1 MPVLHLQLTFLAL
14 TGLAVAV
21 VIEILRNRREEKHWQ
36 SLRRRRADQATPI
49 S

>member
-14 TGLAVAV
+14 AGLAVAV
-21 VIEILRNRREEKHWQ
+21 VIEILRSRREEKHWQ
-36 SLRRRRADQATPI
+36 SLRQRRADQAAPV